1 MFLRLAVSKDKEE
14 VIAISQQNTLVSK
27 PEDIN
32 RDSYIFEFLNLPERN
47 HYSKKDL
54 ESALCEHLEH
64 FLLELGKGF
73 TFVAVA
79 VSGSFI
85 KVIFM
90 ARCCSARLMFLL
102 LRIRSGVF
110 SLCSWLYLAK
120 ASTALSRLLST
131 MAAWFT
137 VRSLSKKE

>member
-1 MFLRLAVSKDKEE
+1 MRLAVSKDKEE

-79 VSGSFI
+79 VAVAVSGSFI
-85 KVIFM
+85 KVIFI
-90 ARCCSARLMFLL
+90 ARCCSANVPFTPYSFRSIFSLL
-102 LRIRSGVF
+102 LALF
-110 SLCSWLYLAK
+110 SEGEYC
-120 ASTALSRLLST
+120 T
-131 MAAWFT
+131 
-137 VRSLSKKE
+137 